1 MRFILLALILSI
13 SACADA
19 QDDDFRKTL
28 EKRLNQSFQDIEVTA
43 VKEAPVDG
51 MLEVELNGRDRVH
64 VTEDGQFM
72 FTGTLFAL
80 SDDGAEDVSR
90 RRFRE
95 ARREGL
101 GQIDLDQAISFEA
114 EDEQAEVYVFTDVTC
129 GYCQKL
135 HREIDAIN
143 DRGITVHYLAYPR
156 GGMDG
161 QGADLMQKVW
171 CADDRQ
177 SALTSAKASGQLEQD
192 PEACDDPVE
201 AQYQKGVDFG
211 VRGTPS
217 IYTPDGEKLGGYLP
231 PEKLAAAL
239 GLDGADAG
247 N

>member
-19 QDDDFRKTL
+19 QNEDFRKTL
-28 EKRLNQSFQDIEVTA
+28 EKRLNKSFEDLEVTA
-43 VKEAPVDG
+43 VKDAPVEG
-51 MLEVELNGRDRVH
+51 MLEVEVNGRDRIH
-64 VTEDGQFM
+64 VTEDGQYM

-95 ARREGL
+95 ARRKGL
-101 GQIDLDQAISFEA
+101 SKIDLDRAISFEA
-114 EDEQAEVYVFTDVTC
+114 EDEQAEVYAFTDVTC

-135 HREIDAIN
+135 HRQIGGIN

-156 GGMDG
+156 GGMNG
-161 QGADLMQKVW
+161 QGAALMQKVW
-171 CADDRQ
+171 CAEDRQ
-177 SALTSAKASGQLEQD
+177 SALTSAKARGALEQE
-192 PEACDDPVE
+192 PQACDDPVE
-201 AQYQKGVDFG
+201 AQYQKGVEFG

-217 IYTPDGEKLGGYLP
+217 IYTPEGKKLGGYLP

-239 GLDGADAG
+239 ELDAAESG

>member
-19 QDDDFRKTL
+19 QNEDFRKTL
-28 EKRLNQSFQDIEVTA
+28 EKRLNQSFQGIEVTA
-43 VKEAPVDG
+43 VKDAPVEG

-64 VTEDGQFM
+64 VTENGQFM
-72 FTGTLFAL
+72 FTGTLFEL
-80 SDDGAEDVSR
+80 SESGAEDVSR

-101 GQIDLDQAISFEA
+101 SKIDLDRAISFEA

-135 HREIDAIN
+135 HREIGGIN

-156 GGMDG
+156 GGMNG
-161 QGADLMQKVW
+161 QGAALMKKVW
-171 CADDRQ
+171 CAEDRQ
-177 SALTSAKASGQLEQD
+177 SALTSAKASGALEQE

-201 AQYQKGVDFG
+201 AQYQKGVEFG

-217 IYTPDGEKLGGYLP
+217 IYTPAGEKLGGYLP

-239 GLDGADAG
+239 ELDAAESG